1 MYSSEDLERFYF
13 QYQTEALP
21 HGESLQSFCVKNKVP
36 YNIFQ
41 KWYRD
46 TRKKV
51 VEVQVDGAPVIGHEE
66 QSGAIDQPQPVSPGR
81 TDHPV
86 RIWVEIRISN
96 GLHLFQKN
104 LSYPDLV
111 RMVEKLEG
119 LCHFYYVRDFTDM
132 RCKHS
137 RVLSII
143 RERLHREPRDGDVFI
158 VMSRNRRI
166 VRIVRMFSF
175 DNRSYSLF
183 EKKFVAG
190 YQFMKVERNGADTVY
205 RIAWKDVVTW
215 F

>member
-1 MYSSEDLERFYF
+1 M
-13 QYQTEALP
+13 
-21 HGESLQSFCVKNKVP
+21 
-36 YNIFQ
+36 
-41 KWYRD
+41 
-46 TRKKV
+46 
-51 VEVQVDGAPVIGHEE
+51 
-66 QSGAIDQPQPVSPGR
+66 
-81 TDHPV
+81 DHPV

-111 RMVEKLEG
+111 PYGRETGGVMLSVTG
-119 LCHFYYVRDFTDM
+119 LNHFYYVRDFTDM

-166 VRIVRMFSF
+166 VRMFSF

-190 YQFMKVERNGADTVY
+190 YQFMKVERNGAEGLLIGLPG
-205 RIAWKDVVTW
+205 RTW

>member
-1 MYSSEDLERFYF
+1 MYGNEPIGELLHLCTIWSITSSLRTKILGFMYSSEDLERFYF

-119 LCHFYYVRDFTDM
+119 LC
-132 RCKHS
+132 
-137 RVLSII
+137 
-143 RERLHREPRDGDVFI
+143 
-158 VMSRNRRI
+158 
-166 VRIVRMFSF
+166 
-175 DNRSYSLF
+175 
-183 EKKFVAG
+183 
-190 YQFMKVERNGADTVY
+190 
-205 RIAWKDVVTW
+205 
-215 F
+215 

>member
-1 MYSSEDLERFYF
+1 MVKKITCLLTVGILPILFYVSSQKWLLIESPIFAANQIYRIMYSSEDLERFYF

-119 LCHFYYVRDFTDM
+119 LC
-132 RCKHS
+132 
-137 RVLSII
+137 
-143 RERLHREPRDGDVFI
+143 
-158 VMSRNRRI
+158 
-166 VRIVRMFSF
+166 
-175 DNRSYSLF
+175 
-183 EKKFVAG
+183 
-190 YQFMKVERNGADTVY
+190 
-205 RIAWKDVVTW
+205 
-215 F
+215 